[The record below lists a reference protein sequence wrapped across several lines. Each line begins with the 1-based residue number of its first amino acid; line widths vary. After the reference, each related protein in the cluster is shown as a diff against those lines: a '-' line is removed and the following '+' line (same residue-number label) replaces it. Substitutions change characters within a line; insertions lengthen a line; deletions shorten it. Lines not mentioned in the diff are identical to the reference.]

1 MKFKTGIPKL
11 DEFLEGGLIPG
22 TATIFWTQPGISNAP
37 FCYQLINS
45 ILSEDHNVIY
55 VVQTKRPDTIEQE
68 INDAGWDVTKH
79 KEEGNF
85 KFIDAYS
92 AIVNTKSTET
102 LVVGNP
108 RNITEFTQV
117 IEDYLV
123 RTQGKCVVIF
133 DSLSTLVN
141 DSFKDLLEEMKKWK
155 EMFLRFD
162 SCGVFLFTEW
172 PYGEEITNQVR
183 EIADSIVELK
193 AIEEK
198 VILREYFTVPKV
210 SWGNPIKRGVPFKVV
225 VPGGIKV
232 YIPKVLVTGDFNAG
246 KSSFVHTASDTAVSV
261 DRIGTTV
268 ALDHGHLEYRGF
280 SVDLFG
286 SPGQER
292 FDPLLKMLGNESL
305 GVIVV
310 VDATDPGTF
319 TRALSMLNKSNSE
332 GLPYVVAANKMNR
345 ENAMAVEEIRQNMGL
360 DPHVPIIEV
369 HADGEGREGE
379 TCQLSKDD
387 IYKTLDALFD
397 RII

>member
-11 DEFLEGGLIPG
+11 DEFLDGGLIPG
-22 TATIFWTQPGISNAP
+22 TATIFWTQPGVSNAP

-45 ILSEDHNVIY
+45 ILSENHNVIY

-68 INDAGWDVTKH
+68 ITDAGWDVKKH

-92 AIVNTKSTET
+92 AIVNTESTEK

-108 RNITEFTQV
+108 KDIKEFSNV
-117 IEDYLV
+117 IENHLS
-123 RTQGKCVVIF
+123 QNEKCVVIF

-141 DSFKDLLEEMKKWK
+141 DSFKDLLTEMKKWK
-155 EMFLRFD
+155 DLFLRHD

-172 PYGEEITNQVR
+172 PYGEEITTQVR
-183 EIADSIVELK
+183 ELADSIVELK

-246 KSSFVHTASDTAVSV
+246 KSSFVHSASDTAVSV

-268 ALDHGHLEYRGF
+268 ALDHGHLDYRGF

-305 GVIVV
+305 GVIVM

-319 TRALSMLNKSNSE
+319 SRALSMLKKSNSE
-332 GLPYVVAANKMNR
+332 GLPYVVAANKANK
-345 ENAMAVEEIRQNMGL
+345 EGALPVEEIRQKMGL
-360 DPHVPIIEV
+360 DVPIIEL
-369 HADGEGREGE
+369 HAQGEGEEGKP
-379 TCQLSKDD
+379 CQLKKEDVH
-387 IYKTLDALFD
+387 KTLDALFD
-397 RII
+397 KII